1 MILKHLADLSV
12 RSRVIKYRIVSKV
25 VPKYLNW
32 SRESSE
38 QKRGDNEA
46 VLDSWFEE
54 RIKRRIP
61 VGKTPRI
68 GFKFTGCRPIAVKQE
83 QEQRLKTEPQEAV
96 TIDRSRVVIA
106 TRKLLRPL
114 TNVKLFSTVYDL
126 SSMHF

>member
-1 MILKHLADLSV
+1 M

-32 SRESSE
+32 SRESFSCRE
-38 QKRGDNEA
+38 QKRSDNEA

-54 RIKRRIP
+54 RTKREIP

-68 GFKFTGCRPIAVKQE
+68 GFKFTGCRPMSVKRE
-83 QEQRLKTEPQEAV
+83 QEQRINTEPQKAAS
-96 TIDRSRVVIA
+96 IDRSKVVIA